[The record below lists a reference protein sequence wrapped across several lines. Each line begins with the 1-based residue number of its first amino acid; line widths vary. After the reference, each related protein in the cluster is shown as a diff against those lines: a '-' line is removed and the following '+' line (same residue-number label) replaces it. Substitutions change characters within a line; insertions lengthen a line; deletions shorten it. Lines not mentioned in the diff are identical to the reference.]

1 MTREQLDHLL
11 RAASEIA
18 GVRDLVVIGSQ
29 AVLGTHPDW
38 ELPEE
43 ATRSVEADI
52 AVDLVL
58 AGVGVGV
65 GEGDATELADRIDGA
80 IGEGSS
86 FHRMYG
92 YYAQGVEVATA
103 SLTSGWRERLV
114 PVIAEAPGGP
124 AVGWCLD
131 INDAWVAKAA
141 AGREKDFAYC
151 GALAQAGLVDAAVCQ
166 ERIALLNAGDRRR
179 GQAVHKTSFTRG
191 P

>member
-11 RAASEIA
+11 RAAAEIA

-58 AGVGVGV
+58 AGVGEGD
-65 GEGDATELADRIDGA
+65 GDATELADRIDGA

-92 YYAQGVEVATA
+92 YYAQGVE
-103 SLTSGWRERLV
+103 
-114 PVIAEAPGGP
+114 
-124 AVGWCLD
+124 
-131 INDAWVAKAA
+131 
-141 AGREKDFAYC
+141 
-151 GALAQAGLVDAAVCQ
+151 
-166 ERIALLNAGDRRR
+166 
-179 GQAVHKTSFTRG
+179 
-191 P
+191 